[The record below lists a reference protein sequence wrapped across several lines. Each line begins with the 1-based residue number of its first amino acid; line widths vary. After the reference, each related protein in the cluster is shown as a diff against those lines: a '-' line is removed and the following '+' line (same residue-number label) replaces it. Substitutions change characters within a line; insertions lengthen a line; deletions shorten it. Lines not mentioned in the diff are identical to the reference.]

1 MLTYIY
7 EQHHTDRI
15 ISCTG
20 ENIMEEIRHI
30 EIETAPGTIIGNCT
44 DEYRE
49 FLGIPYAKA
58 ERFRYAVP
66 VDSFEGKL
74 NATSY
79 GNACPQYRMYFPQ
92 LDNPERLF
100 YYREFREGIDFH
112 YNEDCLNL
120 NIYSPAEPVNCPV
133 MIFIHGG
140 GFNSGCNQEEPFRG
154 NEFAKRGIITVFI
167 NYRTGIFGYLTHEE
181 IQNEYGRNGNF
192 GLDDQ
197 LTAIRW
203 VKQHIADFGGDPDNI
218 TLAGQS
224 AGAIS
229 IQYLCLDHHNEG
241 LFQRVLMMSGAGL
254 FPKFA
259 LPRPAAQTQEYWLE
273 LMKRAGCADLDEL
286 RALPV
291 KDLLTAVQE
300 LKQERNDTLYNTMP
314 VIDGHLIKG
323 PVDQLIKNPLKTCYM
338 LGYTNNDMY
347 APVMA
352 FIGNQ
357 FGTKN
362 NAYIYYFDLDAPGDS
377 NGAFH
382 SSDLRYM
389 FGRLSSSWRPYTVRD
404 YEVSRQ
410 LIDYASAYAATGD
423 PNGPFRPQWLP
434 CSKGK
439 TKILCFG
446 KERTS
451 MGTPSVL
458 KLCSNMI
465 NKGDPKAE
473 IKEVQ

>member
-1 MLTYIY
+1 
-7 EQHHTDRI
+7 
-15 ISCTG
+15 
-20 ENIMEEIRHI
+20 MEEIKHI
-30 EIETAPGTIIGNCT
+30 ELETSLGTVAGNCT
-44 DEYRE
+44 AEYRE
-49 FLGIPYAKA
+49 FLGVPYARA

-66 VDSFEGKL
+66 VDRFEGKL
-74 NATSY
+74 HAVSY
-79 GNACPQYRMYFPQ
+79 GSACPQYRMYFPQ

-112 YNEDCLNL
+112 YDEDCLNL
-120 NIYSPAEPVNCPV
+120 NICTPARPEHCPV

-154 NEFAKRGIITVFI
+154 YEFAKRGIITVFI
-167 NYRTGIFGYLTHEE
+167 NYRTGIFGYLTHED
-181 IQNEYGRNGNF
+181 IQKEYGRNGNF

-203 VKQHIADFGGDPDNI
+203 VKAHIADFGGDPDNI

-229 IQYLCLDHHNEG
+229 IQYLCLNHANEG
-241 LFQRVLMMSGAGL
+241 LFQRVVMMSGAGL

-259 LPRPAAQTQEYWLE
+259 LPRPASQTQEYWLE
-273 LMKRAGCADLDEL
+273 VMKKTGCSTLNEF
-286 RALPV
+286 RTLPV
-291 KDLLTAVQE
+291 KELLTAVQE
-300 LKQERNDTLYNTMP
+300 LKQERSDTLYNTMP
-314 VIDGHLIKG
+314 VIDGYLLKG
-323 PVDQLIKNPLKTCYM
+323 PVDQLINDPLKIGYM

-347 APVMA
+347 APLMA

-362 NAYIYYFDLDAPGDS
+362 NAYIYYFDLDGPGDD

-382 SSDLRYM
+382 SCDLRYM

-410 LIDYASAYAATGD
+410 LIDYTAAYVKTGD
-423 PNGPFRPQWLP
+423 PDGPFRPHWQS
-434 CSKGK
+434 CFKGR
-439 TKILCFG
+439 TKIMCFG
-446 KERTS
+446 KERTQ
-451 MGTPSVL
+451 MGRPSVL

-473 IKEVQ
+473 IKEAQF